1 MVPEAARPGPED
13 EYWEYNFIFMQQ
25 LNVVNNFCEY
35 HQNISSDWRVMK
47 TWKPAE
53 ISKIQRFGK
62 KGSEIY
68 YIF

>member
-47 TWKPAE
+47 T
-53 ISKIQRFGK
+53 
-62 KGSEIY
+62 
-68 YIF
+68 